1 MRKRALSESDEEDG
15 DLERVPTVHATLVA
29 RLYEELRE
37 RGESLENFIADFAAA
52 GYSLK
57 KRTLMRW
64 VKDGERKGR
73 PLRSQPSAVVKNA
86 LGRGRAYFDRICFL
100 IDDVRAQRRL

>member
-1 MRKRALSESDEEDG
+1 MNVGFFKKKKRMRKRALSESDEEDD

-64 VKDGERKGR
+64 VKGWREEGEA
-73 PLRSQPSAVVKNA
+73 PPESAK
-86 LGRGRAYFDRICFL
+86 RGRKKCSRTRTSVF
-100 IDDVRAQRRL
+100 